1 MADNDRPRRTPMYEA
16 MNAQRY
22 QRQTLIRSI
31 QARAGTPFIS
41 YIAGPG
47 AEISREDTIYF
58 NDLLH
63 NLTSP
68 TNLDFMLHTPG
79 GDIDAAEKL
88 MVAIRG
94 RVGGAWLRVIVPD
107 FAKSAGTLIAIG
119 ADEIL
124 MGDTSELGPID
135 PQATATDSDGNCVRH
150 PVQAYLQAYKSLE
163 TRLKKDPNDVAAQTM
178 LSKLDPTM
186 VVLFESIR
194 ARAQKFAEK
203 QLKDGMCRHGGAYTA
218 IAEQLIDPERWPT
231 HGQVIDWEDA
241 NAMGIKATHLSP
253 VDERWKEYWR
263 LYCLQRHAVRDGEK
277 LFESEYA
284 SVMSRP
290 GC

>member
-1 MADNDRPRRTPMYEA
+1 MAETDRGNKTPMFEA
-16 MNAQRY
+16 TNALRY
-22 QRQTLIRSI
+22 HRQALIRAI
-31 QARAGTPFIS
+31 QDRSGTPFIS
-41 YIAGPG
+41 YIAGPN
-47 AEISREDTIYF
+47 AEINREDTIYF

-63 NLTSP
+63 NLPLHS
-68 TNLDFMLHTPG
+68 NLDFMLHTPG

-94 RVGGAWLRVIVPD
+94 RVGGGRLRVIVPD

-135 PQATATDSDGNCVRH
+135 PQVTTTDNDGNCVRH
-150 PVQAYLQAYKSLE
+150 PVQAYLQAHKSLE
-163 TRLKKDPNDVAAQTM
+163 ARLKLNSNDIAAQTM

-194 ARAQKFAEK
+194 ARARKFAEN
-203 QLKDGMCRHGGAYTA
+203 QLKDGMCRNGGAFTA

-241 NAMGIKATHLSP
+241 NAMGIKATHLLAT
-253 VDERWKEYWR
+253 DGGWKEYWR
-263 LYCLQRHAVRDGEK
+263 LYCLQRQAVTDGQK
-277 LFESEYA
+277 LYESEYA
-284 SVMSRP
+284 SLLSKP

>member
-1 MADNDRPRRTPMYEA
+1 MADIDRPHRTPMYEA
-16 MNAQRY
+16 MNALRY
-22 QRQTLIRSI
+22 LRQALIREI
-31 QARAGTPFIS
+31 QSRSGTSFIS
-41 YIAGPG
+41 YVAGPS

-63 NLTSP
+63 NLPLHS
-68 TNLDFMLHTPG
+68 NLDFLLHTPG

-94 RVGGAWLRVIVPD
+94 RVGGGRLRVIVPD

-135 PQATATDSDGNCVRH
+135 PQVTTTDRDGNCVRH
-150 PVQAYLQAYKSLE
+150 PVQAYLQAYRSLE
-163 TRLKKDPNDVAAQTM
+163 LRLKNNPNDIAAQTM

-194 ARAQKFAEK
+194 ARAKKFAEN
-203 QLKDGMCRHGGAYTA
+203 QLKDGMCRDGGAYTA

-263 LYCLQRHAVRDGEK
+263 LYCLQRHAVSDGET

-284 SVMSRP
+284 SVISKP
-290 GC
+290 AC